1 MPRVDAWEVKKPS
14 RPSIDLGFPRGLEDV
29 YEWGEELGKGG
40 FGAVRLVRSK
50 ASGQEFACKS
60 LPKELR
66 APGVSEKQQARHV
79 EMIKREV
86 AVLKRLV
93 WTLSV
98 VRLEG
103 VYEDDERVHI
113 LMEYCR
119 GGELLRWS
127 GREIFSEEMV
137 AKIMR
142 AVLRTLAQCHAHNI
156 LHRDIKPGNFMFLT
170 KEKGSHIKAVDFG
183 MAVFY
188 DPKELPRS
196 DLGFD
201 GTPWFM
207 APEVLSSQVVPASD
221 IWSAGVMAYQLLT
234 GYLPF
239 DDRKHKRAPVLAVIW
254 KAILTEEPSFERK
267 FWGSISDEAEDFVR
281 SLLQKDPAS
290 RPTAKQALKHPWVR
304 RGGAKPT
311 QLSETVVQRIQRF
324 GRSSIFKR
332 TVLDMIA
339 DELLQKSI
347 RDTQPSPEKVVE
359 VRSTSPEQRSEPD
372 TSMDAAQDGPRDR
385 QERTWHGG
393 MAFQR
398 SSSLPTTSPAR
409 THHGGEL
416 WSAMAKNA
424 LRAVGNSL
432 VRGRRFFSNQ
442 DLTRIASTSAEV
454 WEQKRMLA
462 REALDTSVHAGRHYQ
477 DLLDMDTSTAPET
490 EEDDSSDESLPPSP
504 PAYHITPV
512 EGGLRCDLREDEG
525 EGPSGAADENFARYY
540 IASASAGVPFSEH
553 IAGEASEEEEDPKL
567 SAKAAELCQHG
578 QSHYMQFLEAQGGT
592 VEDPPDSH
600 GNGAVADGVEAMKD
614 SMQRGRPG
622 GPSMPGPF
630 RRGRPKSAL
639 SASLDRD
646 EVGHVLQALQL
657 DENGCASVE
666 EVTKGLMK
674 LGYALEPGEV
684 PSLMKSMAPGN
695 DGTVNLSQFLAS
707 QVDWQD
713 LQRNSREEWL
723 NGAKQAFNDLDKDAD
738 GRIQAQDIL
747 AALQHK
753 LPTAEVDAAVEQA
766 AIECCADEL
775 EMDFEGFVS
784 LLRVD
789 SSDSL
794 ASLDEFDSRL
804 GSHHGP
810 SSQYSSSLATVP
822 EH

>member
-14 RPSIDLGFPRGLEDV
+14 RPSIDLGFPRGLEDA
-29 YEWGEELGKGG
+29 YEWGQELGKGG
-40 FGAVRLVRSK
+40 FGAVRLVRSR
-50 ASGQEFACKS
+50 ASGQEYACKS
-60 LPKELR
+60 IAKELR
-66 APGVSEKQQARHV
+66 APDVSVKQQARHL

-86 AVLKRLV
+86 AVLKQLV
-93 WTLSV
+93 WTLNV
-98 VRLEG
+98 VQLEG

-113 LMEYCR
+113 VMEYCR
-119 GGELLRWS
+119 GGELLRWN

-142 AVLRTLAQCHAHNI
+142 AVLRTLAQCHAHQI
-156 LHRDIKPGNFMFLT
+156 FHRDIKPGNFMFLT
-170 KEKGSHIKAVDFG
+170 KEKGSPIKAIDFG

-188 DPKELPRS
+188 DPKELPRN

-239 DDRKHKRAPVLAVIW
+239 DDRKNKRAPVLAVIW

-281 SLLQKDPAS
+281 SLLQKDPAC

-311 QLSETVVQRIQRF
+311 ELSKTVVQRIQRF
-324 GRSSIFKR
+324 GRTSIFKR

-339 DELLQKSI
+339 DELLQKNI
-347 RDTQPSPEKVVE
+347 RDTQPSPEE
-359 VRSTSPEQRSEPD
+359 VKEVCSTYPEQSSEPE
-372 TSMDAAQDGPRDR
+372 TSMDGTQEGPPGR
-385 QERTWHGG
+385 QEQTWHGG
-393 MAFQR
+393 MVFQR
-398 SSSLPTTSPAR
+398 SSSLPTTSAR

-416 WSAMAKNA
+416 WSAMAKKA
-424 LRAVGNSL
+424 LRAVGNS
-432 VRGRRFFSNQ
+432 VIRGRRFFSNQ

-462 REALDTSVHAGRHYQ
+462 REALDTSVHAGMHYQ
-477 DLLDMDTSTAPET
+477 DLLDMDTSQQPVQ

-512 EGGLRCDLREDEG
+512 EGGLRCALREDDA
-525 EGPSGAADENFARYY
+525 EGPSGGGAAGESFARYY

-553 IAGEASEEEEDPKL
+553 VAGEVSEEGEDPKL
-567 SAKAAELCQHG
+567 NVTAAELCQHG

-592 VEDPPDSH
+592 EEAPLDTH
-600 GNGAVADGVEAMKD
+600 GNRAAADGAKLAKEITQKVPLML
-614 SMQRGRPG
+614 GR
-622 GPSMPGPF
+622 F
-630 RRGRPKSAL
+630 KTGRPKSAL

-646 EVGHVLQALQL
+646 EVGRVLQALQL
-657 DENGCASVE
+657 NRDGSASVE
-666 EVTKGLMK
+666 EVTKGLME

-684 PSLMKSMAPGN
+684 SSLMKSMAPGN

-723 NGAKQAFNDLDKDAD
+723 NGARQAFNDLDKDAD

-789 SSDSL
+789 SSESL
-794 ASLDEFDSRL
+794 ASLDDFDSRL